1 MRLVAFKGFTI
12 KVFDL
17 DFVADHY
24 YIKRNT
30 IVEKIHFD
38 NRTFY
43 AKFKRI
49 EEPLTPLLLTQ
60 HLRRQYTI
68 AVPLLKNGLT
78 NYLVLEYRGEEHQRF
93 YYLVKQLFRTLDIA
107 EYHIYQGKHEET
119 VQVFIEVKPLTLD
132 EADAALQKISDA
144 LKEKLGKKWKTLPSA
159 SLPEDYNIVTLPY
172 AEIQ

>member
-24 YIKRNT
+24 YIKRKT

-38 NRTFY
+38 HRTFY
-43 AKFKRI
+43 AKFERI
-49 EEPLTPLLLTQ
+49 EEPLTPLLLSQ
-60 HLRRQYTI
+60 HLNRQYTI
-68 AVPLLKNGLT
+68 AVPLLDQGKT
-78 NYLVLEYRGEEHQRF
+78 NYLVLEYRGDEYLRF
-93 YYLVKQLFRTLDIA
+93 TYLVKQLFRTLKIE
-107 EYHIYQGKHEET
+107 EYHLYQGKHPET
-119 VQVFIEVKPLTLD
+119 VQVFIEVKPLSLE

-159 SLPEDYNIVTLPY
+159 ALPEEYNIVTLPY
-172 AEIQ
+172 EAI